1 MRPSDSATEFCDR
14 LINGADQALRTI
26 FTDPAGSG
34 RPNPSASV
42 ETDTI
47 SDSERRRAA
56 CLMRVNHSGEVC
68 AQALYQGQAAT
79 TRNSKLRIQLQHA
92 SDEEND
98 HLRWCAARLEQL
110 HTNKSLLNP
119 LWYVGSFVLGATAG
133 ALGDKWNLG
142 LLAETEYQV
151 VAHLDDHLAR
161 LPESDYASRAILSQ
175 MKLDEAK
182 HATDAV
188 KHGAAPLPAP
198 VRSLMRLGSRLMT
211 RTAYWI

>member
-1 MRPSDSATEFCDR
+1 MRLPISVTEFCDR
-14 LINGADQALRTI
+14 LIVGADQALRTI

-34 RPNPSASV
+34 RPNPAASTD
-42 ETDTI
+42 TDTI
-47 SDSERRRAA
+47 SESERRRAA
-56 CLMRVNHSGEVC
+56 RLMRVNHSGEVC

-79 TRNSKLRIQLQHA
+79 SRNSELRKQLQQA

-119 LWYVGSFVLGATAG
+119 LWYAGSFVLGAAAG

-142 LLAETEYQV
+142 FLAETEHQV

-175 MKLDEAK
+175 MKQDEAK
-182 HATDAV
+182 HATDAA

-198 VRSLMRLGSRLMT
+198 VRGLMRMSSRLMT
-211 RTAYWI
+211 RTTYWI